1 MSEKEDMIDNT
12 SYSIGRFDITKADNI
27 LDISLNKA
35 ERKRAVFFLIFS
47 PVIYIAFCIW
57 MFTLLPHY
65 IPFLAGALA
74 IVILITATFNF
85 FSSLYKTYKKFKGS
99 TLVKKDGY
107 ILINGRTICLLSDI
121 KCVIVQPKSNFYQ
134 VIILRS
140 SIGIQINEKNLPISY
155 DHISK
160 NALLVA
166 DIFSRFFNCPISER
180 KIDYMPLFTKW

>member
-1 MSEKEDMIDNT
+1 MTNRA
-12 SYSIGRFDITKADNI
+12 SYSIGRFIINETDK
-27 LDISLNKA
+27 LVEISLNKKVK
-35 ERKRAVFFLIFS
+35 KRIAFFLIFS
-47 PVIYIAFCIW
+47 PVVYITVCTW

-85 FSSLYKTYKKFKGS
+85 FSSLYKTYKNFKGI